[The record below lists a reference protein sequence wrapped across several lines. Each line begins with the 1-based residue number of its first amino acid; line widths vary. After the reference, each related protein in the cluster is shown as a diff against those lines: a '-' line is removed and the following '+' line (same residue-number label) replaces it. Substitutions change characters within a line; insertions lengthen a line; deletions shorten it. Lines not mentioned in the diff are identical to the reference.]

1 MQAIEPD
8 RNSVSRR
15 ASRSDTSKLHA
26 NQAVE
31 PQDLFEAPTQAK
43 EQAEQALVWSELQ
56 SATYSQQ
63 LTSTEQEMPP
73 WRRQAD
79 QRQEECRRLQTQ
91 LDSCNRHLQ
100 AVLPLRDRLGA
111 ENHGLRDKIKQLEHK
126 LHSQHAAQHA
136 AHQQQQLAVQQLAD
150 SDRQVAAEQAR
161 NSDLQKQ
168 LSVLTQHLRDEDQK
182 KSGGC
187 TLSIAFDTRQR
198 QEQYMEV
205 VRDLIQPVEDK
216 YVLNVETLQT
226 PKPCNFLLYVTYSS
240 SHRLVNFDNAAFE
253 HFKLGCSTGQLCTVH
268 YAFCLRGCFSTVPC
282 N

>member
-1 MQAIEPD
+1 M
-8 RNSVSRR
+8 
-15 ASRSDTSKLHA
+15 TSSK
-26 NQAVE
+26 
-31 PQDLFEAPTQAK
+31 
-43 EQAEQALVWSELQ
+43 
-56 SATYSQQ
+56 
-63 LTSTEQEMPP
+63 
-73 WRRQAD
+73 RQAD
-79 QRQEECRRLQTQ
+79 QRQEECRRLQIL
-91 LDSCNRHLQ
+91 LDNCNRQLQ
-100 AVLPLRDRLGA
+100 AALPRNDRLCA
-111 ENHGLRDKIKQLEHK
+111 ENIDLQDKINVLEHE
-126 LHSQHAAQHA
+126 LHTQQ
-136 AHQQQQLAVQQLAD
+136 QQQQLAVQQRAE

-198 QEQYMEV
+198 QEQYMEA
-205 VRDLIQPVEDK
+205 VRDLIQPVEDR

-253 HFKLGCSTGQLCTVH
+253 QFKLGCSTGQLCTLY
-268 YAFCLRGCFSTVPC
+268 YAFCLRGCFCTVPY